1 MRRWWR
7 VSRRKISELPRRQ
20 RLVERERSIKRIRHG
35 PTTESE
41 TEFFIGGPNNR
52 RKMCRP
58 IKFGEQWHWLVNG
71 FFVSTLK
78 IDLSQW
84 HQSDQRPTNISSKV
98 REVWCVTFSTSLWS
112 DSRNILLAPPP
123 SLTDHGGLNVYHFQ
137 GKYNQILERFLF
149 KIKFWLPGR
158 QVKLAKKKNGTT
170 AEGHSSDTHHAGDS
184 QRERA
189 ASCVIWSITSRD
201 LALAFPFSFEFFF
214 FWNSTANDWWNGPPR
229 DHQLRSIQLKLNL
242 KFLWGTD
249 VSRRHR
255 PVRWT

>member
-112 DSRNILLAPPP
+112 DSRNILLAPPLSHRSRGAECLSFP
-123 SLTDHGGLNVYHFQ
+123 RKIQPNSWKISLQNKVLVTWPP
-137 GKYNQILERFLF
+137 GKVGE
-149 KIKFWLPGR
+149 
-158 QVKLAKKKNGTT
+158 KKNGTT